1 MMSLL
6 RARAFLLGIC
16 LLPLLGGALGMA
28 AMWADMEPS
37 ERLRMAAAV
46 STRLPLLL
54 LFLSLGF
61 VVAVV
66 MAWRALGRLRREARA
81 LGETAD
87 LGVGLPQD
95 AISPTLKAAGLLEPL
110 AGPMARLIEASRSAH
125 EEDTERLAAVRA
137 GADQERNQLA
147 ALVAELPQAVI
158 ASNREGRILLYNER
172 ARQLFASGSG
182 EASLVGLGRPIGD
195 VFDRRLLA
203 HARDRILA
211 SLAGGSSSALVSF
224 VTSTAAGRLVRVRVC
239 PVLAPGEAP
248 AGERIYAH
256 LLLSD
261 DVTREAEQSQ
271 RRERLF
277 EQLTDAQLGS
287 LRVLQTQTRV
297 LQEARH
303 EQDRAAIETLLAESE
318 RMAGRIAAAR
328 SDFADVLFS
337 ATARERISARD
348 LLLAAQR
355 RIEARTG
362 LATRIEAVES
372 GLWLEVESFALI
384 QVLTTLARRVLDACE
399 AREVRLSLLSEDS
412 RARLG
417 LSWTGIALSSET
429 AAGWEMEPMSL
440 GGEPSPRS
448 IRDVL
453 SRHDGEILYERERA
467 SALSR
472 FMLCLPAAGGE
483 AEVAD
488 PSPKGRPEYY
498 DFDLFAWGARDE
510 APDAR
515 SLAEL
520 AYTVFDT
527 ETTGLRPSEGDEI
540 IQLGAVRIV
549 KGKLLRGER
558 FEQLVD
564 PARAID
570 PASQRIHGIARE
582 ALVGQPSIAQV
593 LPAFHTFARDTVL
606 VGHNAAFDM
615 RFLQM
620 KEAETGIVFDQPVL
634 DTLLLSAVL
643 HPEQEDRRLEAIAE
657 RFGIAVVDRHQALA
671 DALLTAQ
678 LFLRMIPLLAGKGI
692 VSLRD
697 ARTAC
702 EKTFYARLR
711 Y

>member
-1 MMSLL
+1 MKSLL
-6 RARAFLLGIC
+6 QARAFLLGIC
-16 LLPLLGGALGMA
+16 LLPVVGGALGFA

-37 ERLRMAAAV
+37 ERLRMAASA
-46 STRLPLLL
+46 STRLPLLV
-54 LFLSLGF
+54 LFLAAGLGL
-61 VVAVV
+61 AVFL
-66 MAWRALGRLRREARA
+66 AWRALGRLHREARA

-87 LGVGLPQD
+87 LGGGLPQN
-95 AISPTLKAAGLLEPL
+95 AASPTLQAVGLLEPL
-110 AGPMARLIEASRSAH
+110 VGPIARLIDASRDAR
-125 EEDTERLAAVRA
+125 EEDAARLATARA
-137 GADQERNQLA
+137 GAEQERNQLA

-211 SLAGGSSSALVSF
+211 SLAGGSQSALVSF

-239 PVLAPGEAP
+239 PVLSPGDAP

-277 EQLTDAQLGS
+277 ELLTDAQLGS
-287 LRVLQTQTRV
+287 LRVLQSQART
-297 LQEARH
+297 LQAIDHVQGRLALDTLAAEA
-303 EQDRAAIETLLAESE
+303 E

-328 SDFADVLFS
+328 NDFGDVLFS

-362 LATRIEAVES
+362 LATRIDAVES

-399 AREVRLSLLSEDS
+399 AREVRLSLMSDGP

-417 LSWTGIALSSET
+417 LSWMGIALSSET

-448 IRDVL
+448 IREVL
-453 SRHDGEILYERERA
+453 SRHDGEFLYERERA

-472 FMLCLPAAGGE
+472 FMLCLPAASGE
-483 AEVAD
+483 SEVAD
-488 PSPKGRPEYY
+488 PSSTGRPEYY

-510 APDAR
+510 APEVR

-564 PARAID
+564 PDRGID

-582 ALVGQPSIAQV
+582 TLVGQPRIAQV

-620 KEAETGIVFDQPVL
+620 KEDATGIVFDQPVL

-678 LFLRMIPLLAGKGI
+678 LFLRMIPLLANKGI
-692 VSLRD
+692 VTLRD